1 MVQST
6 NLTLTFSSESSIE
19 EELKRESTA
28 DIITIAVSHEKHEYL
43 DSCIRETSCCMLTV
57 TVWSSFCDMSGQLSC
72 HVCLHINDPWRCNQ
86 FVNFLHFNE
95 GTAKTPHISWWL
107 LYQHDLLEYFGTH
120 SRAKDAVTLMLMFRF
135 SLSSSFIHHNLH
147 MIFLIIF

>member
-43 DSCIRETSCCMLTV
+43 DS
-57 TVWSSFCDMSGQLSC
+57 
-72 HVCLHINDPWRCNQ
+72 
-86 FVNFLHFNE
+86 
-95 GTAKTPHISWWL
+95 L
-107 LYQHDLLEYFGTH
+107 LYPEKLVVAFLY
-120 SRAKDAVTLMLMFRF
+120 V
-135 SLSSSFIHHNLH
+135 NPNCP
-147 MIFLIIF
+147 IFLFL